1 MQSLKRNYI
10 NTFLTKCKQKASTI
24 ATVQYCNRH
33 NIKSEYSETHLC
45 QMVHGCSDPQ
55 TQWRPLR
62 CFFTVTRIIDS
73 LSELWKLS
81 VCWPRELEFEFTES
95 TIEVHRGEFCA
106 SLVRV
111 LQQNIVYSTHSKIHL
126 FWYIFG
132 YRLKQKLYAW
142 LLQRD
147 CTKVRFLKGTK
158 QVPCCNLKAMDTS
171 GNYSK

>member
-1 MQSLKRNYI
+1 MAIIVLKLVTFKRIINQYSVSPFHRTTQRLHSMQSLKRNYI

-73 LSELWKLS
+73 LSELRKVS
-81 VCWPRELEFEFTES
+81 VCWRRELEFEFTE
-95 TIEVHRGEFCA
+95 EVHQGEFCA
-106 SLVRV
+106 SRVRV
-111 LQQNIVYSTHSKIHL
+111 LQHSL
-126 FWYIFG
+126 ENTPFFGIF
-132 YRLKQKLYAW
+132 L
-142 LLQRD
+142 
-147 CTKVRFLKGTK
+147 
-158 QVPCCNLKAMDTS
+158 DTA
-171 GNYSK
+171 